1 MKRVVHSLKAAQAA
15 FGVMSQACPW
25 DKPYMLSLKRFRPP
39 KTNEQCA
46 LLHVLWRE
54 IAIHVGR
61 GEDEIKDIFKAE
73 YGPEE
78 VKKTPDGNRVRILKS
93 VSDYSFDE
101 CSKMIERAYQK
112 GAEWGVEFAEVA

>member
-54 IAIHVGR
+54 IAIQAGTS
-61 GEDEIKDIFKAE
+61 EDYVKAYFKERYGPTSVIEIKGEAQ
-73 YGPEE
+73 
-78 VKKTPDGNRVRILKS
+78 RINKS
-93 VSDYSFDE
+93 VADYTRIEVSD
-101 CSKMIERAYQK
+101 MIERTYQV
-112 GAEWGVEFAEVA
+112 GADWGIEFAEVA